1 MSTVIVAIAKFEQ
14 DYIEEWV
21 IYHLAMGFDRIY
33 LYDNEDVPTY
43 HNILKRFGN
52 KVVII
57 HAKGNNYSI
66 GIQYMVL
73 DHFML
78 NFVSQH
84 NIKYVLHCDI
94 DEFVCLKKH
103 PNIQEFIKEY
113 FLPNIAGISIC
124 WRYFGSSGLI
134 KKTDE
139 PVVSRFRR
147 CALKGDKLMKTLFKT
162 EFVTGFV
169 CCHNV
174 KPIEGYHI
182 IATNGVITTEAE
194 NPDMDT
200 SVIQM
205 NHYYCKTIPEFFYQ
219 KSRGRADL
227 AGGKKDTYGLSND
240 NPPDINLINIYLEK
254 NKNDVEDLTA
264 YNFYMNIQYNILVSQ
279 QTPQES
285 TSSSKP

>member
-1 MSTVIVAIAKFEQ
+1 MSTVIVALAKFEQ

-43 HNILKRFGN
+43 SNILKQFGN
-52 KVVII
+52 RVII
-57 HAKGNNYSI
+57 THVAGNDYPV

-73 DHFML
+73 QHFME
-78 NFVSQH
+78 NFISQH
-84 NIKYVLHCDI
+84 NIKYVLHSDI

-103 PNIQEFIKEY
+103 VNIKEFIKEY

-124 WRYFGSSGLI
+124 WRYFGSSGQI

-139 PVVSRFRR
+139 PVTSRFRR
-147 CALKGDKLMKTLFKT
+147 CALKGDKLMKTLFDVDL
-162 EFVTGFV
+162 FVGFV

-174 KPIEGYHI
+174 KPKDGYNI

-194 NPDMDT
+194 NENMDT

-227 AGGKKDTYGLSND
+227 AGGKKDTYGF
-240 NPPDINLINIYLEK
+240 PDDIPLDVSLINAYSK
-254 NKNDVEDLTA
+254 NNHNDVEDLTA
-264 YNFYMNIQYNILVSQ
+264 YNFYNNIQYFIVSHQ
-279 QTPQES
+279 NPS
-285 TSSSKP
+285 GPG

>member
-1 MSTVIVAIAKFEQ
+1 MSTVIVALAKLEQ

-43 HNILKRFGN
+43 DKILKRFGN
-52 KVVII
+52 KIVVV
-57 HAKGNNYSI
+57 HAKGNDYPV
-66 GIQYMVL
+66 GIQYMAL
-73 DHFML
+73 QHFME
-78 NFVSQH
+78 NFVKQH
-84 NIKYVLHCDI
+84 GIKYVLHNDI

-103 PNIQEFIKEY
+103 ANIKEFIKEY
-113 FLPNIAGISIC
+113 FKPTIAGISIC

-147 CALKGDKLMKTLFKT
+147 CALKGDKLMKTLFDA
-162 EFVTGFV
+162 ELVTGFV

-174 KPIEGYHI
+174 SPKEGYHV

-194 NPDMDT
+194 NLDMDT

-227 AGGKKDTYGLSND
+227 AGGSKDTYGL
-240 NPPDINLINIYLEK
+240 PDDSALDVSLINIYLK
-254 NKNDVEDLTA
+254 NNHNDVEDLTA
-264 YNFYMNIQYNILVSQ
+264 YNFYKNIQYNIIVSSKI
-279 QTPQES
+279 PQEP
-285 TSSSKP
+285 TSS

>member
-1 MSTVIVAIAKFEQ
+1 MSTVIVAVAKFEQ

-43 HNILKRFGN
+43 SKILKQFGSR
-52 KVVII
+52 VII
-57 HAKGNNYSI
+57 THAKGNDYAI
-66 GIQYMVL
+66 GIQYMAL
-73 DHFML
+73 AHFME
-78 NFVSQH
+78 NFVTQH
-84 NIKYVLHCDI
+84 NIKYVLHSDI

-139 PVVSRFRR
+139 PVTLRFRR
-147 CALKGDKLMKTLFKT
+147 CALKGDKLMKTLFKP

-174 KPIEGYHI
+174 NPKEGYYI
-182 IATNGVITTEAE
+182 IATNGVVTTAAE

-205 NHYYCKTIPEFFYQ
+205 NHYYCKTIPEFFYS

-227 AGGKKDTYGLSND
+227 AGGMKETYGLSSD
-240 NPPDINLINIYLEK
+240 SPLDINLINRYLK
-254 NKNDVEDLTA
+254 NNNNDVEDLTA
-264 YNFYMNIQYNILVSQ
+264 YNFYMGIQYNIMVSQ
-279 QTPQES
+279 QTPQEP
-285 TSSSKP
+285 TSS

>member
-1 MSTVIVAIAKFEQ
+1 MSTVIVALAKFEQ

-52 KVVII
+52 KVII
-57 HAKGNNYSI
+57 THAKGNDYPV
-66 GIQYMVL
+66 GIQYMAL
-73 DHFML
+73 NHFMD
-78 NFVSQH
+78 NYVSQD
-84 NIKYVLHCDI
+84 NIKYVLHSDI

-103 PNIQEFIKEY
+103 PNIQAFINEY
-113 FLPNIAGISIC
+113 FQPKIAGISIC

-147 CALKGDKLMKTLFKT
+147 CALKGDKLMKTLFDT
-162 EFVTGFV
+162 NLVTGFV

-174 KPIEGYHI
+174 SPKEGYHI

-194 NPDMDT
+194 NLEMDT

-205 NHYYCKTIPEFFYQ
+205 NHYYCKTIPEFFHQ
-219 KSRGRADL
+219 KSRGRADVP
-227 AGGKKDTYGLSND
+227 GGLKGENFYRDRNNL
-240 NPPDINLINIYLEK
+240 PLDINLINIYLER
-254 NKNDVEDLTA
+254 NNNDVEDLTA
-264 YNFYMNIQYNILVSQ
+264 FNFFKGIQYNIMVSQ
-279 QTPQES
+279 QNPQVP
-285 TSSSKP
+285 TSS

>member
-43 HNILKRFGN
+43 NHILKRFGN
-52 KVVII
+52 KVII
-57 HAKGNNYSI
+57 THAKGNDYPL
-66 GIQYMVL
+66 GIQYMAL
-73 DHFML
+73 NHFMD
-78 NFVSQH
+78 NYSKQH
-84 NIKYVLHCDI
+84 DIKYVLHSDI

-103 PNIQEFIKEY
+103 ANIQAFINEY
-113 FLPNIAGISIC
+113 FLPQVAGISIC

-147 CALKGDKLMKTLFKT
+147 CALKGDKLMKTLFN
-162 EFVTGFV
+162 VDLITGFV

-174 KPIEGYHI
+174 SPKEGYHI

-194 NPDMDT
+194 NLEMDT

-219 KSRGRADL
+219 KSRGRADVP
-227 AGGKKDTYGLSND
+227 GGLKGENFYRDRNNL
-240 NPPDINLINIYLEK
+240 PLDINLINIYLER
-254 NKNDVEDLTA
+254 NNNDVEDLTA
-264 YNFYMNIQYNILVSQ
+264 YNFYRGIQYNIMVSQ
-279 QTPQES
+279 QNPQEP
-285 TSSSKP
+285 TSS

>member
-1 MSTVIVAIAKFEQ
+1 MSTVIVALAKFEQ

-33 LYDNEDVPTY
+33 LYDNEDLPTY
-43 HNILKRFGN
+43 SNILKRFGSR
-52 KVVII
+52 VIII
-57 HAKGNNYSI
+57 HAKGNDYAI

-73 DHFML
+73 EHFMQ
-78 NFVSQH
+78 NYVKQH
-84 NIKYVLHCDI
+84 NIKYVLHSDI

-103 PNIQEFIKEY
+103 ANIQAFINEY

-147 CALKGDKLMKTLFKT
+147 CALKGDKLMKTLFKP
-162 EFVTGFV
+162 ELVNGFV

-174 KPIEGYHI
+174 SPKEGYHI

-194 NPDMDT
+194 NLNMDT

-227 AGGKKDTYGLSND
+227 AGGSKDTYGL
-240 NPPDINLINIYLEK
+240 PDDSALDVSLINIYLK
-254 NKNDVEDLTA
+254 NNHNDVEDLTA
-264 YNFYMNIQYNILVSQ
+264 YNFYMRIQYNILVSQ

-285 TSSSKP
+285 TSS

>member
-43 HNILKRFGN
+43 HNILKRFGS
-52 KVVII
+52 KVFIT
-57 HAKGNNYSI
+57 HAKGNDYPV
-66 GIQYMVL
+66 GIQYMAIN
-73 DHFML
+73 HFME
-78 NFVSQH
+78 NYVTKD
-84 NIKYVLHCDI
+84 NIKYVLHSDI

-103 PNIQEFIKEY
+103 ANIKDFIKDY
-113 FLPNIAGISIC
+113 FLPQVAGISIC

-147 CALKGDKLMKTLFKT
+147 CAIKGDKLMKTLFKADLI
-162 EFVTGFV
+162 TGFV

-174 KPIEGYHI
+174 SPKEGYYI

-194 NPDMDT
+194 NLEMDT

-205 NHYYCKTIPEFFYQ
+205 NHYYCKTIPEFFHQ
-219 KSRGRADL
+219 KSRGRADVP
-227 AGGKKDTYGLSND
+227 GGLKGENYYIDRNNL
-240 NPPDINLINIYLEK
+240 PLDINLINIYLER
-254 NKNDVEDLTA
+254 NINDVEDLTA
-264 YNFYMNIQYNILVSQ
+264 YNFYRGIQYNIIVSQ
-279 QTPQES
+279 QNPS
-285 TSSSKP
+285 GPG